1 MQIYE
6 KLPDF
11 PFASDYFPQ
20 KPQYLNFFSFIF
32 AYTILTNKG
41 HDTDLLLHY
50 HDDNHRLPARLDP
63 QRRMDSKKYYGID
76 IREHGSKNAGTT
88 NMLRVLG
95 RRAALPVFL
104 LDFLKGFVAVT
115 LTEILKYDAYIND
128 MWLINIKIIAVFAAV
143 LGHIFPIFAG
153 FRGGKGVATLV
164 GAITGIYPPVVLL
177 CFAVW
182 VVILMMTHY
191 VSLASIVAGCCFP
204 VFTIASPKVNQS
216 VPFIVFSFV
225 TAVLLLYT
233 HRKNIVR
240 LKNGTESKI
249 YIWKPHRKADK

>member
-1 MQIYE
+1 M
-6 KLPDF
+6 
-11 PFASDYFPQ
+11 
-20 KPQYLNFFSFIF
+20 
-32 AYTILTNKG
+32 ILTYYCVFTMLVIAYLFGSIPSAVWIGK
-41 HDTDLLLHY
+41 
-50 HDDNHRLPARLDP
+50 R
-63 QRRMDSKKYYGID
+63 YYGID

-104 LDFLKGFVAVT
+104 LDFLKGFLAVT
-115 LTEILKYDAYIND
+115 VIELLKYDDNISD
-128 MWLINIKIIAVFAAV
+128 MWLINLKIIAVFAAV

-164 GAITGIYPPVVLL
+164 GAVTGIYPPVILL

-182 VVILMMTHY
+182 VIVLMFSNY
-191 VSLASIVAGCCFP
+191 VSLASMIAGCSFP
-204 VFTIASPKVNQS
+204 IFTLISPKVNGS
-216 VPFIVFSFV
+216 IPFVVFSFV
-225 TAVLLLYT
+225 TALLLIFT

-249 YIWKPHRKADK
+249 YIWRPRRRE

>member
-1 MQIYE
+1 
-6 KLPDF
+6 
-11 PFASDYFPQ
+11 
-20 KPQYLNFFSFIF
+20 
-32 AYTILTNKG
+32 
-41 HDTDLLLHY
+41 
-50 HDDNHRLPARLDP
+50 
-63 QRRMDSKKYYGID
+63 
-76 IREHGSKNAGTT
+76 
-88 NMLRVLG
+88 MLRVLG

-204 VFTIASPKVNQS
+204 IFTIVSPKVNQS

-225 TAVLLLYT
+225 TAVSAAL
-233 HRKNIVR
+233 HPPQ
-240 LKNGTESKI
+240 KI
-249 YIWKPHRKADK
+249 SFG

>member
-1 MQIYE
+1 M
-6 KLPDF
+6 
-11 PFASDYFPQ
+11 
-20 KPQYLNFFSFIF
+20 
-32 AYTILTNKG
+32 ILTYYCII
-41 HDTDLLLHY
+41 TMIIIAYLLGSI
-50 HDDNHRLPARLDP
+50 PSAVWIG
-63 QRRMDSKKYYGID
+63 KKYYGID

-182 VVILMMTHY
+182 VVIALRFARVY
-191 VSLASIVAGCCFP
+191 RGR
-204 VFTIASPKVNQS
+204 
-216 VPFIVFSFV
+216 
-225 TAVLLLYT
+225 LLLSDLHDRFAQGKPIGAV
-233 HRKNIVR
+233 HRLLIRHGRSAALHPSQEYRTAEKRHGI
-240 LKNGTESKI
+240 
-249 YIWKPHRKADK
+249 